1 MVSKQGYENPDPRP
15 VPVIHG
21 NFKHGMNSND
31 LNHSKMISYYAL
43 GYFELTVLQTFLRKL
58 LAG

>member
-1 MVSKQGYENPDPRP
+1 MASKQGYEKADLKA
-15 VPVIHG
+15 VSVICG
-21 NFKHGMNSND
+21 NFKYEMNCND

-43 GYFELTVLQTFLRKL
+43 EYSEMTMLQTFLRKL